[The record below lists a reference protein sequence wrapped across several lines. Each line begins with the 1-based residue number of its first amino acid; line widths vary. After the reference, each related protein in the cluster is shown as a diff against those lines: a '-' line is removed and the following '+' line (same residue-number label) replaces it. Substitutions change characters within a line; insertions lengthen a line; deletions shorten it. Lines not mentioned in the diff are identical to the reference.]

1 MIGPAMLLYMI
12 LREAFVTDAASASSD
27 WSFLGW
33 SFLGN
38 VAPSAFVS
46 ISAIPLE
53 VMPAKT

>member
-1 MIGPAMLLYMI
+1 MLLYMI
-12 LREAFVTDAASASSD
+12 LCEAFVTEAAFASSD

-46 ISAIPLE
+46 IAAIPLE